1 MNILVINAG
10 SSSLK
15 YQLLNPETGVL
26 LAKGLCERIGI
37 DGKFTYK
44 PQIEGK
50 QILDAVDV
58 AMPTHSE
65 AIQAVLNALVDKDNG
80 VIGSMKEIDAVGH
93 RVVHG
98 GEAFNKSV
106 LITDEVMKALED
118 CIPLAPLHNPANIT
132 GINACTAVM
141 GKDVPQVAVFDTAFH
156 QTMPEE
162 AYMYGLPYEYYEK
175 YKIRRYGFHGTS
187 HSYVSKKAAEVLGKK
202 YEDLKIIVCHLGN
215 GASVSAVKNGKCVD
229 TSMGLTPLEGLIMG
243 TRSGDIDPAIMEF
256 IAHKEGKN
264 IDEIMTVLN
273 KKSGVYG
280 LSNNLSSDFRD
291 LEAGYNNGDAH
302 CIRTMNTY
310 CYRVAKYIGSYVAA
324 MNGVDVICFTAGI
337 GENAPLVRSLV
348 CEHLGFLGVSIDE
361 EANHKR
367 GEEIAISTP
376 DSKTTV
382 MVIPTNEELAIAR
395 ETVSLVKW
403 VRRTL
408 KNENTHQ
415 PEDPIGGCFT
425 YANRAGEIPVDVW

>member
-1 MNILVINAG
+1 MNILVINCG

-15 YQLLNPETGVL
+15 FQLIDSETEKCI
-26 LAKGLCERIGI
+26 AKGLCERIGI
-37 DGKFTYK
+37 EGSRITYTPDGGEKEQTVT
-44 PQIEGK
+44 P
-50 QILDAVDV
+50 
-58 AMPTHSE
+58 MPDHTE
-65 AIQAVLNALVDKDNG
+65 AIRLVLEALTNPKTG
-80 VIGSMKEIDAVGH
+80 VVKSLDEIGAVGH
-93 RVVHG
+93 RIVHG
-98 GEAFNKSV
+98 GEKFAASTI
-106 LITDEVMKALED
+106 ITDEVMKAIEECND
-118 CIPLAPLHNPANIT
+118 LAPLHNPANLI
-132 GINACTAVM
+132 GINACKKLMPTTPM
-141 GKDVPQVAVFDTAFH
+141 VAVFDTAFH

-187 HSYVSKKAAEVLGKK
+187 HAYVSRKAAEVLGKK

-291 LEAGYNNGDAH
+291 LEDGYNRGDAH

-361 EANHKR
+361 DANHKR

-395 ETVSLVKW
+395 ETVSLVK
-403 VRRTL
+403 
-408 KNENTHQ
+408 
-415 PEDPIGGCFT
+415 
-425 YANRAGEIPVDVW
+425 

>member
-1 MNILVINAG
+1 MNILVINCG

-15 YQLLNPETGVL
+15 FQLIDSETEKCI
-26 LAKGLCERIGI
+26 AKGLCERIGI
-37 DGKFTYK
+37 EGSQITYTPDGREKEQTVT
-44 PQIEGK
+44 P
-50 QILDAVDV
+50 
-58 AMPTHSE
+58 MPDHTE
-65 AIQAVLNALVDKDNG
+65 AIRLVLEALTNEKTG
-80 VIGSMKEIDAVGH
+80 VVKSLDEIGAVGH
-93 RVVHG
+93 RIVHG
-98 GEAFNKSV
+98 GEKFAASTI
-106 LITDEVMKALED
+106 ITDEVMKAIEECND
-118 CIPLAPLHNPANIT
+118 LAPLHNPANLI
-132 GINACTAVM
+132 GINACKKLMPTTPM
-141 GKDVPQVAVFDTAFH
+141 VAVFDTAFH

-395 ETVSLVKW
+395 ETVSLVK
-403 VRRTL
+403 
-408 KNENTHQ
+408 
-415 PEDPIGGCFT
+415 
-425 YANRAGEIPVDVW
+425 

>member
-1 MNILVINAG
+1 MNVLVINCG

-15 YQLLNPETGVL
+15 YQLINSDSEEV

-37 DGKFTYK
+37 DGRLVYQK
-44 PQIEGK
+44 EGMDK
-50 QILDAVDV
+50 EITEAP
-58 AMPTHSE
+58 MPTHKE
-65 AIQAVLNALVDKDNG
+65 AIQMVLDALHNPKSGAVKDL
-80 VIGSMKEIDAVGH
+80 SEIDAVGH

-98 GEAFNKSV
+98 GEKFAASV
-106 LITDEVMKALED
+106 ILNEEVLAKVEECND
-118 CIPLAPLHNPANIT
+118 LAPLHNPANLI
-132 GINACTAVM
+132 GIRACQELM
-141 GKDVPQVAVFDTAFH
+141 PNVPMVGVFDTAFH
-156 QTMPEE
+156 QTMPRK
-162 AYMYGLPYEYYEK
+162 AYLYGLPYEYYEK

-187 HSYVSKKAAEVLGKK
+187 HSYVSRKAAEVLGKK

-256 IAHKEGKN
+256 IAHKEGKD

-291 LEAGYNNGDAH
+291 LEDGYNRGDEH

-361 EANHKR
+361 DANHKR

-395 ETVSLVKW
+395 ETVSLVK
-403 VRRTL
+403 
-408 KNENTHQ
+408 
-415 PEDPIGGCFT
+415 
-425 YANRAGEIPVDVW
+425 